1 MPAVNGRWRI
11 QQTTP
16 SYKDAIEWK
25 AVGLRASIVEFSLL
39 FSAGTI
45 HSITELN
52 SLVVERSEHELDI
65 QLCSVSSLSSCP
77 QTRARCIDY

>member
-1 MPAVNGRWRI
+1 M
-11 QQTTP
+11 
-16 SYKDAIEWK
+16 
-25 AVGLRASIVEFSLL
+25 EFSLL

-65 QLCSVSSLSSCP
+65 QLCFVSALSSCP
-77 QTRARCIDY
+77 QTRELRVETR